1 MVSDSNE
8 IVWECGKYS
17 WSTSGSTTIV
27 RCAAVG
33 KEFSGVGTQN
43 DGGVVK
49 IKIKIM
55 TLFPNRFLPT

>member
-1 MVSDSNE
+1 
-8 IVWECGKYS
+8 
-17 WSTSGSTTIV
+17 V